1 MSPRIGRSCSLIHE
15 SAQYSFPAASTTRA
29 FPSLIALLNASDV
42 EVSVEDFDSAKHGA
56 APSQLANIGTIYLP
70 LAGLLDIE
78 EEKKKLNKQK
88 EDLSKWIKSSEAKL
102 SNERFLAKAPEQVIA
117 DAKTQLEDLRGKLA
131 RVEELLNAL
140 NQ

>member
-1 MSPRIGRSCSLIHE
+1 MG
-15 SAQYSFPAASTTRA
+15 
-29 FPSLIALLNASDV
+29 
-42 EVSVEDFDSAKHGA
+42 
-56 APSQLANIGTIYLP
+56 
-70 LAGLLDIE
+70 IE